1 MLNFNK
7 VNETKWR
14 VHSSSI
20 RRGGGGGV
28 SVRKR
33 KTDDIHSVMIHKN
46 TEDRE

>member
-1 MLNFNK
+1 M
-7 VNETKWR
+7 
-14 VHSSSI
+14 SI
-20 RRGGGGGV
+20 AAVYGGGGGGGGV